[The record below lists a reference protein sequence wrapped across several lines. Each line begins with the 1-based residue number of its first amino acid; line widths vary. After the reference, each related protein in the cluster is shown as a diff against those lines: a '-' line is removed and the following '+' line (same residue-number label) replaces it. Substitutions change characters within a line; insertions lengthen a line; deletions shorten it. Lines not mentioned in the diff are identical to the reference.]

1 MFTLN
6 LVSPERQIEKG
17 AELVELSLPAER
29 GELNILPGHSPL
41 MTTLRPGTLSY
52 KLRSGKE
59 ASFFISWGYCQ
70 VNDQGVTVLVDESY
84 TREELLNLGIE
95 KQISAKEAAINQETD
110 IEKVQHLL
118 SELEL
123 LRKEAEYLENSK

>member
-6 LVSPERQIEKG
+6 LVSPERQIEKE

-70 VNDQGVTVLVDESY
+70 VSDQGVTVLVDESY

-110 IEKVQHLL
+110 IEKVEHLL